1 MFPAL
6 RGRAREGRL
15 AFALELQL
23 APACMRPRA
32 SPSARTIQTKP
43 LVVEVFSSLLPQSSL
58 GPVFVS
64 NFACGGSSP
73 RRHVTGRVFS
83 LPLLVLLLPFLTPP
97 PIHMPTTTPC
107 IPIAWVLLILHL
119 KARTPTPT

>member
-1 MFPAL
+1 MFSAL

-64 NFACGGSSP
+64 NFACGGSP
-73 RRHVTGRVFS
+73 HGRHIWGG
-83 LPLLVLLLPFLTPP
+83 LCPLTMLSHLVNLQAPDAVRQGTPL
-97 PIHMPTTTPC
+97 C
-107 IPIAWVLLILHL
+107 GSGSV
-119 KARTPTPT
+119 

>member
-1 MFPAL
+1 MVSGVGG
-6 RGRAREGRL
+6 RGGEGRL
-15 AFALELQL
+15 GFALELQL

-64 NFACGGSSP
+64 NFACGGPLPPTRSLRGTVPFSVRSP
-73 RRHVTGRVFS
+73 
-83 LPLLVLLLPFLTPP
+83 LVSF
-97 PIHMPTTTPC
+97 PTRAAVRLRTTPFS
-107 IPIAWVLLILHL
+107 WVAACSFFIFDG
-119 KARTPTPT
+119 

>member
-1 MFPAL
+1 MVSGVGG
-6 RGRAREGRL
+6 RGGEGRL
-15 AFALELQL
+15 GFALELQL

-64 NFACGGSSP
+64 NFACGGFSP
-73 RRHVTGRVFS
+73 PKRLLGGACSFFVFS
-83 LPLLVLLLPFLTPP
+83 PVIYVLPSALGQS
-97 PIHMPTTTPC
+97 
-107 IPIAWVLLILHL
+107 
-119 KARTPTPT
+119 